1 MNVNWMTQLKFEL
14 QKGDVNFP
22 VLLCR
27 MNKLAHINRIPLISY
42 WFGCICMPKSSGL
55 FVFLCLIN

>member
-1 MNVNWMTQLKFEL
+1 MNVNWITQLKFEL

-22 VLLCR
+22 VVLCR

-42 WFGCICMPKSSGL
+42 CFGCNMYSKIIWVVCIFM
-55 FVFLCLIN
+55 FN